1 MFAKDDD
8 GKTQA
13 IEKCVERAKKF
24 HALIEKNLEHHG
36 GRFAA
41 GNNVT
46 IADFI
51 MASYI
56 GNYLLNPKF
65 AAKDQAMATI
75 GETPKFQAYL
85 QTVQDEFSYLKTRP
99 EPAPM
104 W

>member
-1 MFAKDDD
+1 MFANDDD
-8 GKTQA
+8 IKTQA
-13 IEKCVERAKKF
+13 IEKCVERATKF

-41 GNNVT
+41 GDKVT

-65 AAKDQAMATI
+65 AAKDQAMATV
-75 GETPKFQAYL
+75 G
-85 QTVQDEFSYLKTRP
+85 
-99 EPAPM
+99 
-104 W
+104 

>member
-51 MASYI
+51 MASWI
-56 GNYLLNPKF
+56 GNFVMNSENPFSPQLK
-65 AAKDQAMATI
+65 ATLD
-75 GETPKFQAYL
+75 ETPKFKAYCANIM
-85 QTVQDEFSYLKTRP
+85 QEFTHLKTRGNVG
-99 EPAPM
+99 AF
-104 W
+104 